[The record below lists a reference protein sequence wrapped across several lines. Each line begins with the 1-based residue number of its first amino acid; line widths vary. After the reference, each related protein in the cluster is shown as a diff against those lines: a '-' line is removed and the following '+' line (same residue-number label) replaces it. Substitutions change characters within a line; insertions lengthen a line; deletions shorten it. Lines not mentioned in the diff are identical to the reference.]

1 MQAAGGNY
9 TRFQLRVEPD
19 GRGLLLANASASA
32 RMSPTG
38 VSIAKALLDGIE
50 PDQVLQNL
58 TASYRGASREEMEQD
73 VNRVN
78 HLIRRL
84 GNPEDNYPIVNLE
97 DAAVSPYEAELLA
110 PLEADI
116 PLDSAEKLI
125 PILDRLWE
133 VANTI
138 FVRKGAPSTGN
149 GSSWQNAYPE
159 AHQIMRDNVT
169 FSVPTD
175 IWIAKGTYQPSGGD
189 LYLKHN
195 ARILGGFAGNEI
207 NTERNIS
214 NNPTIFTTSQTTLL
228 EAKGEQ
234 NIYIEGIT
242 IDGVDGGS
250 GIIASITGAT
260 LVTMDRMIIK
270 NTSSYNT
277 LNIWSTNLKIS
288 NSTFSPNTVQGYFLA
303 FSGTRATLSNT
314 TIYAQPV
321 SSVYYSSGTL
331 CIDKYSSLSGAD
343 TFFSLV
349 QGDIFEYVFGAA
361 FEVDKLSVN
370 SISQVNSCP

>member
-1 MQAAGGNY
+1 LIGYGDEKCHTITFDKTPPVLTNYTVDNLPVGNNFVTNKQNITISYSNEGKTESYPCALNTNGSIKNCTNPTQDAAGN
-9 TRFQLRVEPD
+9 P
-19 GRGLLLANASASA
+19 A
-32 RMSPTG
+32 
-38 VSIAKALLDGIE
+38 
-50 PDQVLQNL
+50 
-58 TASYRGASREEMEQD
+58 TASLNAYYR
-73 VNRVN
+73 
-78 HLIRRL
+78 
-84 GNPEDNYPIVNLE
+84 
-97 DAAVSPYEAELLA
+97 
-110 PLEADI
+110 
-116 PLDSAEKLI
+116 
-125 PILDRLWE
+125 
-133 VANTI
+133 ANTI